1 MNTAILQQAG
11 QSQRAGAPTHKN
23 RAEAMKAAQDFEAV
37 FLRKIISDM
46 RKNSQML
53 GDGLFGKSPGA
64 NIKESWYDNTLA
76 EHMAQTGQVGLA
88 NALVEDWDRHGHI
101 AKDSTAKANGVQA
114 RDASQKLVD
123 FTKNL
128 KNGRLLELGVQSR
141 ILDKLS

>member
-1 MNTAILQQAG
+1 
-11 QSQRAGAPTHKN
+11 
-23 RAEAMKAAQDFEAV
+23 MKAAQDFEAV

-64 NIKESWYDNTLA
+64 HIKESWYDNTMA

-88 NALVEDWDRHGHI
+88 NALVEDWARNGHI
-101 AKDSTAKANGVQA
+101 AKDDEGQSQ
-114 RDASQKLVD
+114 DASQRLVD
-123 FTKNL
+123 ITKNL

-141 ILDKLS
+141 ILDKLP